1 VGDIYIYLF
10 SSLFFLFGVRRRVC
24 GSQGRKCQGYLRYK
38 FKNKKLLVLVVVVV
52 TVQNLWDGYHELV
65 AGQLN
70 LEYIYVIYI

>member
-1 VGDIYIYLF
+1 MP
-10 SSLFFLFGVRRRVC
+10 RVPPV
-24 GSQGRKCQGYLRYK
+24 QIQKQ
-38 FKNKKLLVLVVVVV
+38 KKLLVLVVVVV